1 MIDELSNP
9 AAFMRLSAW
18 AMPLSAALAAIL
30 FGIGLPW
37 ALVWSPADYLQ
48 GETARIMYIH
58 VPAAW
63 WALMIYAAMGV
74 ASFIHL
80 VFRHQLADLAARAG
94 APIGATFAVLCLIT
108 GSIWGRPTWGT
119 WWEWDGR
126 LTSMLI
132 LFIIYLG
139 YLALRA
145 AIEDE
150 TKGAKLAAILC
161 LVGLIN
167 LPIIHFSVEWWSTL
181 HQGSSVIRSG
191 GSSMDPSML
200 GPLLV
205 MAFAYL
211 ALAIALTFAGMRAE
225 IFRRRVLVAQMRR
238 ARSAA

>member
-1 MIDELSNP
+1 MFDAFSTP
-9 AAFMRLSAW
+9 AGFMKWSVW
-18 AMPLSAALAAIL
+18 AMPLSAAIAAIL

-37 ALVWSPADYLQ
+37 ALLWSPADYLQ
-48 GETARIMYIH
+48 GDTARILYIH

-63 WALMIYAAMGV
+63 WALMIYAAMGA
-74 ASFIHL
+74 ASFLHL

-94 APIGATFAVLCLIT
+94 APVGAAFAALCLIT

-139 YLALRA
+139 YIALRG

-150 TKGAKLAAILC
+150 AKGARLAAILC
-161 LVGLIN
+161 MVGLIN
-167 LPIIHFSVEWWSTL
+167 LPIIHFSVQWWSTL

-191 GSSMDPSML
+191 GSSLHPSML
-200 GPLLV
+200 GPLLT

-211 ALAIALTFAGMRAE
+211 ALAISLTLAGMRADV
-225 IFRRRVLVAQMRR
+225 FRQRVIAAQMRR
-238 ARSAA
+238 ARGAA

>member
-1 MIDELSNP
+1 
-9 AAFMRLSAW
+9 
-18 AMPLSAALAAIL
+18 MPLSAAIAAIL

-37 ALVWSPADYLQ
+37 ALFWSPADYLQ

-58 VPAAW
+58 VPAAM
-63 WALMIYAAMGV
+63 WALTIYAAMGA

-94 APIGATFAVLCLIT
+94 APIGATFAAICLIT

-145 AIEDE
+145 AIDDE

-167 LPIIHFSVEWWSTL
+167 LPIIHFSVQWWSTL
-181 HQGSSVIRSG
+181 HQGSSLIRSG
-191 GSSMDPSML
+191 GSSIDPSMRA
-200 GPLLV
+200 PLIIMIFAFL
-205 MAFAYL
+205 AFAVS
-211 ALAIALTFAGMRAE
+211 LTLAGMRADV
-225 IFRRRVLVAQMRR
+225 FRRRVLAAQRRR

>member
-1 MIDELSNP
+1 MLDVLANP
-9 AAFMRLSAW
+9 AGFMKLSAW
-18 AMPLSAALAAIL
+18 AMPLSAALAALL
-30 FGIGLPW
+30 FAIGLPW
-37 ALVWSPADYLQ
+37 ALIYSPADYLQ
-48 GETARIMYIH
+48 GETARIMYLH
-58 VPAAW
+58 VPTAW
-63 WALMIYAAMGV
+63 WALAIYAAMAI
-74 ASFIHL
+74 ASFLHV
-80 VFRHQLADLAARAG
+80 VFRHALADVAARAA
-94 APIGATFAVLCLIT
+94 APVGATFAGICLVT

-139 YLALRA
+139 YIALRA

-150 TKGAKLAAILC
+150 TKAGKLGGILC
-161 LVGLIN
+161 MVGLIN

-191 GSSMDPSML
+191 GSSMHPSML
-200 GPLLV
+200 RPLLV

-211 ALAIALTFAGMRAE
+211 SLAIALTLAGMRADL
-225 IFRRRVLVAQMRR
+225 FRRRVLAAQARR